1 MPHQSTE
8 ECQST
13 EITVSHGV
21 TERCSVGPQP
31 NSHMMEA
38 TMAASQTAGRAR
50 WHYVCL
56 ALTAL
61 NTVAFFWTS
70 QTSINSFTDD
80 ARVNRQWDQQQ
91 AKYVRLSNLIGAMS
105 ERGGRVF
112 NSRNIEREQLQF
124 EGVTETLR
132 QELNMARRDAGLHM
146 SVVNSVAI
154 FRQLDEIGLHA
165 ITAASSADQLFE
177 QMRRS
182 RREEAVDH
190 LIQLNQACSSMTADV
205 TELHRLI
212 RDIQDANSDQQ
223 MSHATVMRS
232 RQFWLGSCGLLMVS
246 LVAWRGSR
254 LTRSVRD
261 SMESARQQTDA
272 LADEQARLSTVFDE
286 AADGIVTVISR
297 DISQRKEF
305 EAELHEAR
313 IEAESATKVKSQ
325 FLANMSHEIRTP
337 MTAIIGYSDLLL
349 DPNQRPDERTR
360 CVKTIRRNAG
370 HLLTLINDILDLS
383 KIEANR
389 MNVES
394 IECSPCQ
401 IVSDVASLMR
411 VRAIEKKID
420 FGVVYDGPVPQTIVS
435 DSVRIRQLLINLVG
449 NSIKFT
455 KDGEVRIHV
464 WTEGAESESPILHFK
479 VLDTGIGMTPEQ
491 IGRLF
496 RPFTQADDST
506 TRQFGGTGLGLTICR
521 RLVEL
526 LGGEIEVTSAPGQGS
541 SFEFHVPTGSLAG
554 VTMIASPSESTLCED
569 IAPMQSSVQARIA
582 ANILLA
588 EDGGDNRQLIS
599 HHLRTAGATVTTAVN
614 GKVAYDMALRA
625 ADQGQPFDM
634 IFMDMQMPVMD
645 GYEATAAL
653 REKGYDAP
661 IVALTAHAM
670 SGDRDRCIS
679 AGCNDYSTKPINPR
693 KLTDMVCKFVP
704 QPEPTQ
710 PLAVAGTIVE
720 TAMKEPDE
728 TIDCEVTTRTCEP
741 LISEFCDDP
750 EMLEIVGRFID
761 GLVNH
766 VESLTNALARSDFE
780 TIYQTAHKLSGAAG
794 GYGYPAVSEQGLIVE
809 QLAKAGGPIEELESH
824 LEELVHLC
832 QRVIAGRGRMQTD
845 DRPNIQPTG
854 VDLLPLSE
862 PVDSTNS
869 CALPG
874 EHEPPRHD
882 GSAVH
887 AEARVDRIVSQIE
900 CLSRSDPDWKELT
913 DTLESLACVVRDS
926 LQNSRESEVGVT

>member
-383 KIEANR
+383 KIEAGELSLDSTAFDLCDT
-389 MNVES
+389 VEGCVKTLAFRAREKNLEL
-394 IECSPCQ
+394 ICHIDEDV
-401 IVSDVASLMR
+401 VSA
-411 VRAIEKKID
+411 
-420 FGVVYDGPVPQTIVS
+420 
-435 DSVRIRQLLINLVG
+435 LVG
-449 NSIKFT
+449 DQLRLRQVLVNLLSNAVKFT
-455 KDGEVRIHV
+455 DG
-464 WTEGAESESPILHFK
+464 
-479 VLDTGIGMTPEQ
+479 
-491 IGRLF
+491 
-496 RPFTQADDST
+496 
-506 TRQFGGTGLGLTICR
+506 
-521 RLVEL
+521 
-526 LGGEIEVTSAPGQGS
+526 
-541 SFEFHVPTGSLAG
+541 
-554 VTMIASPSESTLCED
+554 
-569 IAPMQSSVQARIA
+569 
-582 ANILLA
+582 
-588 EDGGDNRQLIS
+588 
-599 HHLRTAGATVTTAVN
+599 
-614 GKVAYDMALRA
+614 
-625 ADQGQPFDM
+625 
-634 IFMDMQMPVMD
+634 
-645 GYEATAAL
+645 
-653 REKGYDAP
+653 
-661 IVALTAHAM
+661 
-670 SGDRDRCIS
+670 
-679 AGCNDYSTKPINPR
+679 
-693 KLTDMVCKFVP
+693 
-704 QPEPTQ
+704 
-710 PLAVAGTIVE
+710 
-720 TAMKEPDE
+720 
-728 TIDCEVTTRTCEP
+728 
-741 LISEFCDDP
+741 CD
-750 EMLEIVGRFID
+750 
-761 GLVNH
+761 
-766 VESLTNALARSDFE
+766 
-780 TIYQTAHKLSGAAG
+780 
-794 GYGYPAVSEQGLIVE
+794 
-809 QLAKAGGPIEELESH
+809 
-824 LEELVHLC
+824 
-832 QRVIAGRGRMQTD
+832 
-845 DRPNIQPTG
+845 
-854 VDLLPLSE
+854 
-862 PVDSTNS
+862 
-869 CALPG
+869 
-874 EHEPPRHD
+874 
-882 GSAVH
+882 
-887 AEARVDRIVSQIE
+887 
-900 CLSRSDPDWKELT
+900 
-913 DTLESLACVVRDS
+913 
-926 LQNSRESEVGVT
+926 